1 MLLSPSTDMVKVA
14 AAAIRALLT
23 PSQAASNDGPAAAA
37 SLVGPDAEAL
47 MAEMGRA
54 FTPLATTALMG
65 LMAMGE
71 IGGRAAVDDTRAL
84 LRGPGQG
91 QGRAESDEGL
101 LI

>member
-1 MLLSPSTDMVKVA
+1 MLLSPSPDMVKVA

-23 PSQAASNDGPAAAA
+23 PSQAASNDGPATAA